1 MSIVP
6 KAIYRFNVIPIKI
19 PKAQFTGPKQII
31 QKFLWIQRR
40 PQIAKAILKKKNKV
54 GSIMLPDIKLYY
66 KARVIKTA
74 WYWHKNKHVD
84 WWKRTEPRNKP
95 IPVWSINDD
104 KGGKNMQLGKDSL
117 FNKGCWENWANICKK

>member
-1 MSIVP
+1 M
-6 KAIYRFNVIPIKI
+6 YRFNVIPIKI

-74 WYWHKNKHVD
+74 WYWHKYRYIDHWNKIESPEVNSCLY
-84 WWKRTEPRNKP
+84 T
-95 IPVWSINDD
+95 
-104 KGGKNMQLGKDSL
+104 QLIFDRGIKYILWVSDSF
-117 FNKGCWENWANICKK
+117 FNK